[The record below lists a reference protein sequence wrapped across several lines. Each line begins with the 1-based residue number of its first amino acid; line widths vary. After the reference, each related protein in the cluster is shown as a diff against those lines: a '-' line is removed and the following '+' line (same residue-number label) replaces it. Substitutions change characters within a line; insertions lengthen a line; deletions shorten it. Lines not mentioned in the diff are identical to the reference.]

1 MVNTISEELII
12 EINSLAEEAIGESI
26 VIAVDDKILE
36 KGILDSPA
44 IIKLILFIEKKY
56 KVTIEQDEM
65 NIDSFN
71 SINQIEKLIIS
82 KIG

>member
-1 MVNTISEELII
+1 MINTISEELII
-12 EINSLAEEAIGESI
+12 EISSLAEEAIGESI

-65 NIDSFN
+65 NIDNFG
-71 SINQIEKLIIS
+71 SINQIKKLINS
-82 KIG
+82 KID